1 MGLQIPKSERGEP
14 VQVGLT
20 GHQLARA
27 FALALRP
34 AAAPEGP
41 MVEEEA
47 QQLEVWRA
55 QMAAQR
61 EVVAQSRVQ
70 VLHERTATRRV
81 PHRV

>member
-1 MGLQIPKSERGEP
+1 MGLQIPEPEQGEP
-14 VQVGLT
+14 VRVGLT

-47 QQLEVWRA
+47 QQLEMRRA
-55 QMAAQR
+55 QMAAQGGR
-61 EVVAQSRVQ
+61 GSN
-70 VLHERTATRRV
+70 
-81 PHRV
+81 